1 MGTDQAKACEIC
13 KTQYSANFSYK
24 LECLQ
29 NKIFSIPIV
38 LLGVLLIGVV
48 AVAIYWKQDHSA
60 TDPLFLSMIGL
71 IVVIFT
77 SMITVLF
84 YVLKFECLK
93 KYLVDF
99 NENTTNQNTS
109 RVAN

>member
-48 AVAIYWKQDHSA
+48 AVAIY
-60 TDPLFLSMIGL
+60 
-71 IVVIFT
+71 
-77 SMITVLF
+77 
-84 YVLKFECLK
+84 
-93 KYLVDF
+93 
-99 NENTTNQNTS
+99 
-109 RVAN
+109 